1 MKGISKAFP
10 GVHALRDVDF
20 SVKYGEVHAL
30 MGENGAG
37 KSTLI
42 KVLTGVYP
50 RNAGEIV
57 FDRKRFVPVGAA
69 QSQRAGIST
78 IYQEL
83 NLVPYLSVGEN
94 IFIGREPKTRAWID
108 WKSVERRSQEI
119 LGDMGLRDVDVNQ
132 PLCVQSV
139 AVQQMVAIARSVSID
154 AKLLV
159 MDEPTSSLSEREV
172 RILFRVI
179 EKLKQRK
186 ISVVFISHKMDE
198 VFGICDRATIL
209 RDGRLVGQY
218 PIRDLTKSKVVSLM
232 LGRDATSALA
242 EKKRASARVAHRD
255 VVLKT
260 DNVSR
265 APRTTEISV
274 DIKSGEVLGVA
285 GLMGSGRTELARIL
299 FGDQMP
305 DWGRLEIAGKSAHL
319 KSPRDAVKLRLGF
332 CSEDRKA
339 EGIFPNMSV
348 MENMTMTILPDLGKA
363 GMISK
368 KAQRKIAET
377 YIRKMKIA
385 TSGPGQLMRELSGG
399 NQQKVLLARWLC
411 KKPILM
417 ILDEPTRGIDI
428 GGKAEIENIIAEL
441 AAGGVAVLMISSE
454 MEELIRSCDRIA
466 VLCEGRK
473 VGELAA
479 TEISEENIMQ
489 MMAHG
494 SDLRDETHGQ

>member
-1 MKGISKAFP
+1 MEDCLLKMKGISKAFP

-209 RDGRLVGQY
+209 
-218 PIRDLTKSKVVSLM
+218 
-232 LGRDATSALA
+232 
-242 EKKRASARVAHRD
+242 
-255 VVLKT
+255 
-260 DNVSR
+260 
-265 APRTTEISV
+265 
-274 DIKSGEVLGVA
+274 
-285 GLMGSGRTELARIL
+285 
-299 FGDQMP
+299 
-305 DWGRLEIAGKSAHL
+305 
-319 KSPRDAVKLRLGF
+319 
-332 CSEDRKA
+332 
-339 EGIFPNMSV
+339 
-348 MENMTMTILPDLGKA
+348 
-363 GMISK
+363 
-368 KAQRKIAET
+368 
-377 YIRKMKIA
+377 
-385 TSGPGQLMRELSGG
+385 
-399 NQQKVLLARWLC
+399 
-411 KKPILM
+411 
-417 ILDEPTRGIDI
+417 
-428 GGKAEIENIIAEL
+428 
-441 AAGGVAVLMISSE
+441 
-454 MEELIRSCDRIA
+454 
-466 VLCEGRK
+466 
-473 VGELAA
+473 
-479 TEISEENIMQ
+479 
-489 MMAHG
+489 
-494 SDLRDETHGQ
+494 